1 MASPTITVEV
11 NKQGIS
17 RITVESPRDGEGGL
31 QLLKHSLPALRLFDL
46 LMRPND
52 TANPTS
58 ARAAKGPKGTPE
70 ERTQQA

>member
-1 MASPTITVEV
+1 MPSPKITVQV

-17 RITVESPRDGEGGL
+17 RIIVESPHDGEGGL
-31 QLLKHSLPALRLFDL
+31 RLLKESLPALRLFDL

-58 ARAAKGPKGTPE
+58 AQAAKGPSGASN
-70 ERTQQA
+70 ERTQQD